1 MSDRKSGKQ
10 QLSRRGFMAGAGLA
24 GLGTLL
30 GAGSALAQDT
40 PTTATET
47 TTTALPDGAKVP
59 TRPFGKTGQDVAILS
74 LGGIFDVVNN
84 QLMLRKA
91 LDLGITYWDTANG
104 YSGGRSE
111 EGIGLYLEKFPKVR
125 KDLFIVTKS
134 GKRDPKGLTE
144 HLELSLRRMKT
155 DYVDLF
161 FVHAISGIGEVKSPE
176 IKEWADRMKKEKK
189 IRFFGFSTHKN
200 MEECLAGAPAL
211 GYIDGIMMT
220 YNYRLMHTDAMKS
233 AVDACA
239 KARIGL
245 TAMKTQGGG
254 PVSADSEEELRLA
267 GRFLQQG
274 MTQFQAKLKAVWEN
288 EQIAAICSQ
297 MPNLTLLTANTQA
310 ALDGQKLT
318 AGDWRALR
326 HHADATASAYC
337 AGCAMN
343 CESAAGCGAG
353 IADAMR
359 VMMYHTS
366 YGDTHQARMAFMEL
380 PESVRHSLVSMNLS
394 EAARVCP
401 RGLDV
406 AGVVRGAFETLA

>member
-30 GAGSALAQDT
+30 GTGSALAQE
-40 PTTATET
+40 PQTTAT
-47 TTTALPDGAKVP
+47 AANAVPDGAKVP

-74 LGGIFDVVNN
+74 LGGIFDIVNN

-104 YSGGRSE
+104 YTGGRSE
-111 EGIGLYLEKFPKVR
+111 EGIGNYLEKFPDVR
-125 KDLFIVTKS
+125 KELFIVTKS

-161 FVHAISGIGEVKSPE
+161 FVHGISGIEEVKGAE
-176 IKEWADRMKKEKK
+176 VKEWADRMKKEKK

-200 MEECLAGAPAL
+200 MEQCLAGAPEL

-239 KARIGL
+239 KAGIGL

-254 PVSADSEEELRLA
+254 PVSTDSEEELRLA
-267 GRFLQQG
+267 GRFLQKG

-310 ALDGQKLT
+310 ALDGRKLT
-318 AGDWRALR
+318 AGDWSALR
-326 HHADATASAYC
+326 HHADATSSAYC

-343 CESAAGCGAG
+343 CESAEGCGMG

-380 PESVRHSLVSMNLS
+380 PEPVRASLATMNLA
-394 EAARVCP
+394 EASRACP
-401 RGLDV
+401 RGIDV
-406 AGVVRGAFETLA
+406 AGVVRGALETLA